1 MIATLSSADQTKP
14 TDEQLLLDYRATGN
28 SDLFSALVQRY
39 EGELYGYL
47 NRLIG
52 DATVA
57 EDVFQATF
65 LKLHLKCDQFR
76 EGLRVRPWLYR
87 IATNQAIDAMRLNRR
102 HRMASLDQPAGS
114 ADADLRAMRDL
125 LVSDTPAPEDRLELQ
140 EKRKTVRQAA
150 GKLPEPL
157 REIVHLVYFQG
168 MKYREAAEALSIPLG
183 TLKSRMNAA
192 LRMLGE
198 LCPGHLAPTD

>member
-1 MIATLSSADQTKP
+1 MIATFSSADQAKP
-14 TDEQLLLDYRATGN
+14 SDEQLLLDYRATGK

-47 NRLIG
+47 NRFIG
-52 DATVA
+52 DATMA

-76 EGLRVRPWLYR
+76 EGLKVRPWLYR

-102 HRMASLDQPAGS
+102 HRMTSLDQSRGTEES
-114 ADADLRAMRDL
+114 DMRAIRDL
-125 LVSDTPAPEDRLELQ
+125 LVSDTPAPANRLEIQ
-140 EKRKTVRQAA
+140 EQSTSVRQAA

-157 REIVHLVYFQG
+157 REIVTLVYFKG
-168 MKYREAAEALSIPLG
+168 LKYREAAEVLAIPLG

-198 LCPGHLAPTD
+198 LCPAHLAPTE